1 MVRKGAHLY
10 TMTTITK
17 ATAHATPEGW
27 PVLMVEWEGGPGAQ
41 QVVQGAPV
49 IWRNGLVSIDDFD
62 GALGLPTLDALQ
74 VPGDETSGT
83 LTVDNA
89 LNAPQA
95 AAIALEVFGG
105 ADLPEE
111 PVSIV
116 IPTMEL
122 ALEVLAGK

>member
-1 MVRKGAHLY
+1 
-10 TMTTITK
+10 MTKITK

-27 PVLMVEWEGGPGAQ
+27 PVLMIEWEGGPGAQ

-62 GALGLPTLDALQ
+62 GTLKLPTLEALQ

-83 LTVDNA
+83 LIVDNA

-105 ADLPEE
+105 DILTEE

-116 IPTMEL
+116 VPTMKVAL
-122 ALEVLAGK
+122 AKLAEK